1 MNYIEALHILGLSEG
16 ASEQEIKSSYRELA
30 QIMHP
35 DRFNHN
41 EKLAQ
46 KASEQF
52 KLITQAKEFLL
63 HNKQAAQ
70 NYQQQASSNPHVDS
84 KLSQLQIR
92 YNAAETARLTLI
104 SYEDAEADRLKT
116 YGLLTISGLLI
127 TFAGRRFPLFAAL
140 ASSMFIIGLIGIIR
154 ASMQR
159 RELKEQIQALE
170 DEKKKIMQELTQ
182 EKA

>member
-35 DRFNHN
+35 DRFAHN

-52 KLITQAKEFLL
+52 KLITQAKELL
-63 HNKQAAQ
+63 LSGKAPGQSHTSRE
-70 NYQQQASSNPHVDS
+70 YS
-84 KLSQLQIR
+84 KEKATDDLSQLQIR
-92 YNAAETARLTLI
+92 YNAAETARLTLL
-104 SYEDAEADRLKT
+104 SYDDAESDRIKT
-116 YGLLTISGLLI
+116 YGLLTIAGLLI
-127 TFAGRRFPLFAAL
+127 AFAARRIPAFAAI
-140 ASSMFIIGLIGIIR
+140 ASSMFVIGFIGLIR
-154 ASMQR
+154 ANMQK
-159 RELKEQIQALE
+159 RELKDQIQSLE

-182 EKA
+182 QG